1 MGILIPIAIFFGL
14 TVFVAGIIS
23 EKAIDGSIADRRNPD

>member
-14 TVFVAGIIS
+14 CVIMSAAMSGA
-23 EKAIDGSIADRRNPD
+23 AIKNIENKSFSD

>member
-14 TVFVAGIIS
+14 TVIVAGAMS
-23 EKAIDGSIADRRNPD
+23 EMAIDGSIADKRNPD